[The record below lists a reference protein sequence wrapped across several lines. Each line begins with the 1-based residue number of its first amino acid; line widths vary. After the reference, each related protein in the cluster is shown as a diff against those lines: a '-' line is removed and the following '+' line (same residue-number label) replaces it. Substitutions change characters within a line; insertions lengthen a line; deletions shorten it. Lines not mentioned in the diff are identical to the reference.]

1 MITKFENIKMK
12 KTISAL
18 LGLLFFGSVFAQKGY
33 NIKVKVPCLPN
44 STISLGY
51 HLGDKQYIKEELTSN
66 AEGEVVFKND
76 TALHTG
82 LYLIIFPSKH
92 YVEFIVEEQ
101 NFSLD
106 IPCENGNLV
115 LSKDPL
121 FYSKIT
127 VNNSP
132 QNKSFFNYLTFLQGK
147 RDQKKE
153 LNNTIEQYKKNPD
166 KKKEVSE
173 AEDKLTAL
181 DGEVDEE
188 RKKLI
193 KNYKGKMLSKLLLAQ
208 NEVKIP
214 ESDAKL
220 QETYGENW
228 QFYYY
233 RDHFWDNIDFNFS
246 GLLYSPILY
255 SKADFFIEKL
265 TEQTPDA
272 VFDAVDLII
281 QKTKGN
287 KEVFKYFVIEMLN
300 RYAKTKKV
308 CFDAVYVRLVNK
320 YYASGE
326 ADWVEKEQLEKIL
339 DNAKALEGI
348 LCGAPAP
355 DIKAKVESEASP
367 SLHKV
372 KAKYTILLLW
382 DADCGNCKKEVAE
395 LKKVYAQFKDK
406 GVEIYAVD
414 VGDDKEKWQ
423 QYCAKESLTWIN
435 LYKDD
440 VSSNVMKDYDVTGT
454 PTLFLLDENKAI
466 MYKRIDAKTIASIL
480 ASSM

>member
-1 MITKFENIKMK
+1 
-12 KTISAL
+12 
-18 LGLLFFGSVFAQKGY
+18 
-33 NIKVKVPCLPN
+33 
-44 STISLGY
+44 
-51 HLGDKQYIKEELTSN
+51 
-66 AEGEVVFKND
+66 
-76 TALHTG
+76 
-82 LYLIIFPSKH
+82 
-92 YVEFIVEEQ
+92 
-101 NFSLD
+101 
-106 IPCENGNLV
+106 
-115 LSKDPL
+115 
-121 FYSKIT
+121 
-127 VNNSP
+127 
-132 QNKSFFNYLTFLQGK
+132 
-147 RDQKKE
+147 
-153 LNNTIEQYKKNPD
+153 
-166 KKKEVSE
+166 
-173 AEDKLTAL
+173 
-181 DGEVDEE
+181 
-188 RKKLI
+188 
-193 KNYKGKMLSKLLLAQ
+193 MLSKLLLAQ
-208 NEVKIP
+208 NEIKIP

-220 QETYGENW
+220 QETHGENW

-233 RDHFWDNIDFNFS
+233 REHFWDNIDFNFA

-326 ADWVEKEQLEKIL
+326 ADWVEKEQLEKIV

-348 LCGAPAP
+348 LCGATAP
-355 DIKAKVESEASP
+355 DIKAKVESDATP

-395 LKKVYAQFKDK
+395 LKKVYAQYQDKD
-406 GVEIYAVD
+406 VAIYSVD
-414 VGDDKEKWQ
+414 VGADKEKWEKYSAQ
-423 QYCAKESLTWIN
+423 EGLAWIN
-435 LYKDD
+435 LYKESI
-440 VSSNVMKDYDVTGT
+440 SSNVMKDYDVTGT